1 MCEVLY
7 CDQLGPSFMQEFCI
21 LWLSIDWVTKEVRM
35 LVYTSV
41 WKTLGTGN
49 FHFMS
54 QKLV

>member
-1 MCEVLY
+1 
-7 CDQLGPSFMQEFCI
+7 LGPSFMQEFCI